1 MRRVYSIIGFA
12 QKAGKVSSGTMAV
25 QNSLLA
31 NRAHLMII
39 SNDIA
44 EKTRETLLQDCQK
57 KNIPWLVLGDK
68 YELGTCVGK
77 AYRVAV
83 TINDKNMA
91 HTIISSVRTDGEET
105 NSMGVV
111 GWQK

>member
-1 MRRVYSIIGFA
+1 MIGFA

-25 QNSLLA
+25 QNSLVA
-31 NRAHLMII
+31 NRAYLLIM

-44 EKTRETLLQDCQK
+44 EKTRETLLQNCQK
-57 KNIPWLVLGDK
+57 KNIPWLIAGDK

-83 TINDKNMA
+83 TINDKSMA
-91 HTIISSVRTDGEET
+91 QTIIGSVSTDGEET